1 MSVIKWAE
9 EEIEIAMRREVDA
22 IKNSNEDDK
31 LKEMSVDYAGACYI
45 SALKAYKSLVDDDHS
60 GCSYGITVG
69 ILKRL
74 LDGYPLTPIEDVPEV
89 WNLVHETEALVE
101 YQCKRC
107 SSLFKKVN
115 PQTGEVTYSDVES
128 IVCVGEDGTS
138 WYNGFVAARVRE
150 LHPITMPY
158 YPTGRIYVS
167 EVGFSTKGNDDEY
180 DTLKIEKIKMPDGTV
195 EVLNWFYKEDID
207 GDKFVRISSE
217 EYIARYAEYTNNKAK
232 KEQEKAE

>member
-9 EEIEIAMRREVDA
+9 DEIEIALKREVDA
-22 IKNSNEDDK
+22 IKKSNEDDK
-31 LKEMSVDYAGACYI
+31 LKEMSVDYASACYM
-45 SALKAYKSLVDDDHS
+45 SALKAYKSLVNDDHS

-74 LDGYPLTPIEDVPEV
+74 LDGYPLTAIEDVPEA
-89 WNLVHETEALVE
+89 WNLIHETEALVE

-115 PQTGEVTYSDVES
+115 PQTGEVKYSDVNS

-138 WYNGFVAARVRE
+138 WYNGFVANRVRE

-158 YPTGRIYVS
+158 YPTGRIYVTEIS
-167 EVGFSTKGNDDEY
+167 FATNGNDGEY
-180 DTLKIEKIKMPDGTV
+180 DTIKIEKIKLPDGTV
-195 EVLNWFYKEDID
+195 EVLNWFYKEDINE
-207 GDKFVRISSE
+207 DKFVRISGE